1 MFWSRILVGNK
12 ITNIVLSKTS
22 VLHISTG
29 VLVRSSKSDRI
40 LLQISDGKMRII
52 IASFL
57 VNRLE
62 FANVDLDILLKK
74 GKEYRLNLIGGDD
87 SEVHLSGYFKSKQ
100 TGLKSKNSSLGKKI
114 INKTKEF
121 MVKDENKQ
129 NKDIICE
136 EIDEGVNNEEIKK
149 FLNRKTFKE
158 LDPPIKLR
166 KLHVKSF
173 KQKNIEGKD
182 C

>member
-1 MFWSRILVGNK
+1 
-12 ITNIVLSKTS
+12 
-22 VLHISTG
+22 
-29 VLVRSSKSDRI
+29 
-40 LLQISDGKMRII
+40 
-52 IASFL
+52 
-57 VNRLE
+57 
-62 FANVDLDILLKK
+62 
-74 GKEYRLNLIGGDD
+74 
-87 SEVHLSGYFKSKQ
+87 
-100 TGLKSKNSSLGKKI
+100 
-114 INKTKEF
+114 

-166 KLHVKSF
+166 KLQFKSF